1 MLATVQRERD
11 QQGPKNVKTPRST
24 AFVVAG
30 TMRNP
35 TPETVQAKAALFE
48 KMNAIAAE
56 EDPKKQR
63 TAWNEVKSEYAAM
76 KAAPEGILRT

>member
-1 MLATVQRERD
+1 
-11 QQGPKNVKTPRST
+11 
-24 AFVVAG
+24 
-30 TMRNP
+30 MRNP